1 MMIQMDNER
10 RNAIGLDLDLE
21 LIWRWL
27 KWNQEKEMEEM
38 AKRSWKTMFFNF
50 AWPCE
55 KFAQS
60 CEMLKEDENGADE
73 LSTLH
78 NCTKLLELMR
88 NCIFSKFLGEEAF
101 EKPLRWCQ
109 VSTWLWFINRNLIYS
124 FCGEIYFLIVE
135 LFRFFLYR
143 IFYFPSFSY

>member
-1 MMIQMDNER
+1 MESRER
-10 RNAIGLDLDLE
+10 NGRKDKKE
-21 LIWRWL
+21 LKNYVFQFRMNMRKILTIVL
-27 KWNQEKEMEEM
+27 K
-38 AKRSWKTMFFNF
+38 TDF